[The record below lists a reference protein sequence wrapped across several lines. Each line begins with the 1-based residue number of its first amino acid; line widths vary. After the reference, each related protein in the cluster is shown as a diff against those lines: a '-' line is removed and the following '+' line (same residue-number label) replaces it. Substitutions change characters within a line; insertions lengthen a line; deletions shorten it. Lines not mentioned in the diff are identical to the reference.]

1 MSTFQLK
8 TPVALIIFNRPDNTL
23 KVFEAIRRAKPP
35 VLLVAAD
42 GHRVDRPGEAEKC
55 AETRAI
61 IDRVDWDC
69 NVLTN
74 YSDINLGMKLR
85 EASAFD
91 WVFDTVEEAIILE
104 DDCLPHPTFF
114 QYCDV
119 LLNYYRHDS
128 RIMTISGDNTPLG
141 YVRQQRSTDSYY
153 FSIYQRTWGWA
164 TWRRAWKF
172 YDIKMQH
179 WEQIRDEKWLDDI
192 LDHPAT
198 VKHWQKVFQSAF
210 DGFNTWDYQW
220 MFACW
225 LQSGLS
231 IIPNNN
237 LITNLGFNREGTNT
251 TDSGDPRANVPTQA
265 MQFPIQHPPFVIP
278 DRQADMFTEQNLYR
292 HSLLYRAKRK
302 ARKTLS
308 QIIQTSPT

>member
-1 MSTFQLK
+1 MHTAVGF
-8 TPVALIIFNRPDNTL
+8 IIFNRPDRTA
-23 KVFEAIRRAKPP
+23 KVFEAIRQARPP
-35 VLLVAAD
+35 LLLVAAD
-42 GHRVDRPGEAEKC
+42 GPRVDRGGEAEKC

-61 IDRVDWDC
+61 IDQVDWPC
-69 NVLTN
+69 EVLTN

-114 QYCDV
+114 QYCEE
-119 LLNYYRHDS
+119 LLTYYRHDP
-128 RIMTISGDNTPLG
+128 RIMTISGDNTPAG
-141 YVRQQRSTDSYY
+141 YVRKQQTNDSYY

-172 YDIKMQH
+172 YDIKMQQ
-179 WEQIRDEKWLDDI
+179 WPQVRDENWLQDI
-192 LDHPAT
+192 LPDPASAR
-198 VKHWQKVFQSAF
+198 HWQKTFQSVF

-225 LQSGLS
+225 LQGGLS
-231 IIPNNN
+231 IIPRTN
-237 LITNLGFNREGTNT
+237 LITNLGFDREGTNT

-265 MQFPIQHPPFVIP
+265 MEFPMRHPPFVIP
-278 DRQADMFTEQNLYR
+278 DRQADEFTKRQLYMPD
-292 HSLLYRAKRK
+292 LLYRAKRK

-308 QIIQTSPT
+308 QIMSHSAL

>member
-1 MSTFQLK
+1 MSPFQLK
-8 TPVALIIFNRPDNTL
+8 TPVAFIIFNRPDNTL
-23 KVFEAIRRAKPP
+23 RVFEAIRQAQPP

-42 GHRVDRPGEAEKC
+42 GPRVDRIGEAEKC

-61 IDRVDWDC
+61 IDRVDWHC
-69 NVLTN
+69 KVLTN

-114 QYCDV
+114 QYCEE
-119 LLNYYRHDS
+119 LLNYYRHDP
-128 RIMTISGDNTPLG
+128 RIMTISGDNTPPA
-141 YVRQQRSTDSYY
+141 YTEKRRSNDSYY
-153 FSIYQRTWGWA
+153 FSIYHRTWGWA

-172 YDIKMQH
+172 YDIKMQQ
-179 WEQIRDEKWLDDI
+179 WPQIRDENWLQDLLHDR
-192 LDHPAT
+192 AT
-198 VKHWQKVFQSAF
+198 VKHWKKTFQSAF

-225 LQSGLS
+225 LQGGLS
-231 IIPNNN
+231 IIPNGN
-237 LITNLGFNREGTNT
+237 LITNLGFNPEGTNT

-265 MQFPIQHPPFVIP
+265 MQFPMLHPSIVVP
-278 DRQADMFTEQNLYR
+278 DRQADEFTKRQLYMP
-292 HSLLYRAKRK
+292 HLLYRVRRK
-302 ARKTLS
+302 TRKTLS
-308 QIIQTSPT
+308 KIMERSIT